1 MSMKENK
8 LITNKHI
15 LVYTKILSENAEK
28 IHIIDFENIK
38 KKFCGLVVSEL
49 DELNVKHKSDTII
62 FMAGDIGQIYENIKD
77 KQKNIF
83 CIIRELSYNYV
94 ESDEHEVLNIG
105 EIPININNVGVYF
118 QSFFDKKKDYFDLI
132 STEHS
137 FQDLT
142 ESNKPGKALRNGIY
156 LTEVTQQDENELLY
170 KLLRCSTN
178 LTGPTDNFRKTDH
191 EIIDKVNNI
200 GKFFFKST
208 VKFNHVLAQ
217 IYNNVNGK
225 AQIKSHSDKT
235 KDMPKNGLMAFCTF
249 YKDYHDNKFNDNNL
263 KLIKKLTDK
272 NCDIYDHYY
281 KTTTSILT
289 RLRFRLKGMV
299 EGDYVKYF
307 DITLYPNS
315 VFLMS
320 LDMNRMY
327 THEIVPSILP
337 MDKIPTRM
345 GYVIRCSKTECIFNE
360 TENKTFIIEGDKNV
374 QLRKPVDD
382 EIKKLKEMYFRE
394 NMTDELM
401 EYGDVHFS
409 LNNGDYMKP
418 IL

>member
-118 QSFFDKKKDYFDLI
+118 QSFFDQKKDYFDLI

-263 KLIKKLTDK
+263 KLIKKLTDN

-281 KTTTSILT
+281 KATTSILT